1 MVLIG
6 LKDDFFENCFLDKI
20 IITSGPRILLG
31 IDKFRLLGCSRP
43 SRTTN
48 PMRIAIP
55 DSISDKKS
63 INNGLKFD
71 FPSNIIRNPVYF
83 LSYHDVANVCQETY
97 FP

>member
-6 LKDDFFENCFLDKI
+6 LKDDFFENSFLNKI

-55 DSISDKKS
+55 DFIFDQSSIT
-63 INNGLKFD
+63 NGLYID
-71 FPSNIIRNPVYF
+71 FPKNIIRHPVYLF
-83 LSYHDVANVCQETY
+83 FEYAK
-97 FP
+97 